1 MSCASKKEAPHVP
14 TDEEW
19 GSLYDVETL
28 KSEDIVQV
36 LSRAQL
42 FDTLTKDELRRLA
55 PILHHRDFFPREVIV
70 RQGAP
75 GLGLYIILT
84 GSADVVLHDAK
95 NKDIVLAT
103 LGEGR
108 MFGEITLVD
117 GSLRTASV
125 VSTTRSHVLGF
136 FRADLMDL
144 IEHAPS
150 LGFKILYRL
159 TQLLQEKFIESLAD
173 FRDQERLIRQARRTP
188 PTNGEA
194 RTNGSHAEHAARGE
208 VAG

>member
-1 MSCASKKEAPHVP
+1 MFI
-14 TDEEW
+14 DEEW
-19 GSLYDVETL
+19 GSVYDVDARA
-28 KSEDIVQV
+28 SEDIVQV
-36 LSRAQL
+36 LARAQL
-42 FDTLTKDELRRLA
+42 FDTLTRDELRRLA

-70 RQGAP
+70 RQDAP
-75 GLGLYIILT
+75 GLGLYIILS
-84 GSADVVLHDAK
+84 GSADVMLHDGT
-95 NKDIVLAT
+95 NEDIVLAT

-108 MFGEITLVD
+108 LFGEISLID
-117 GSLRTASV
+117 GSPRTASV
-125 VSTTRSHVLGF
+125 VSTARSHVLGF

-159 TQLLQEKFIESLAD
+159 TQLLQEKFTESLAD
-173 FRDQERLIRQARRTP
+173 FRDQERFIRQARRTP

-194 RTNGSHAEHAARGE
+194 RTNGSHAEQVVRGG